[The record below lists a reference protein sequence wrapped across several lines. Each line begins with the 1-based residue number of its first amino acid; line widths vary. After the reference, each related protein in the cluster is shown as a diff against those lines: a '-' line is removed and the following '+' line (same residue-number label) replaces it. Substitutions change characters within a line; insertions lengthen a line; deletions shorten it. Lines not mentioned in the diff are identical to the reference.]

1 MTIRRV
7 PDRRNLPALSRIIYA
22 RDNRIMLRTVLSRCL
37 VSGMLA
43 FSLGAAGIEGASNVE
58 VPGVPNF
65 HQVNEHVYRG
75 AQPHG
80 QGFAGL
86 AKIGVKTVIDL
97 RGERSEQ
104 AEVERTGMHYVRL
117 AWNGYKAPSDSQMA
131 TVLGLLNN
139 DSAWPVFIHCR
150 RGADRTGTA
159 IACYRI
165 SHDHWTNQQALA
177 EAKTFG
183 MSSLEVAMQ
192 HFILGFIAPPT
203 AFIAPP
209 MASSAASATVSTPA
223 VAALP

>member
-1 MTIRRV
+1 MTTRPAPNRG
-7 PDRRNLPALSRIIYA
+7 NLPALSRIIYA

-43 FSLGAAGIEGASNVE
+43 LSLGAAGIEAASNVD

-104 AEVERTGMHYVRL
+104 AEVERAGMHYVRL
-117 AWNGYKAPSDSQMA
+117 AWNGYKAPSDPQMA
-131 TVLGLLNN
+131 TVLGLLNDN
-139 DSAWPVFIHCR
+139 SAWPVFIHCR

-192 HFILGFIAPPT
+192 HFILAFIAPPT

-209 MASSAASATVSTPA
+209 MASSASSATVSTPA